1 MPRAGICLLLGE
13 AGPEAEAGLLLT
25 GAGPLAAGPQGSQ
38 GYACALV
45 CGARSWALR
54 WAGHCPGVA
63 VALACG
69 AVWPV
74 ASQSWCPQAG
84 G

>member
-13 AGPEAEAGLLLT
+13 AGPEAEAGLLLR
-25 GAGPLAAGPQGSQ
+25 GAGPLAAGPQGPGGS
-38 GYACALV
+38 ACALV

-54 WAGHCPGVA
+54 WAEA
-63 VALACG
+63 VREWLWLWRVG
-69 AVWPV
+69 PWPV